1 MAFLEIQD
9 LCKKINNEY
18 IIKDINFELEEGE
31 ILSIIGLSGSGKTT
45 TLRCLSFL
53 EEIDKGI
60 IKVNGNTI
68 YNNEKLNNNEMDIS
82 RSHFGLV
89 FQNFNLFP
97 QYTAYN
103 NIKLPLMLKE
113 KYNKKNKKEYK
124 TEKEIDKIVSD
135 LIQKINLSSRKDA
148 YPCELSGGESQRVAI
163 ARAIALNPDILLF
176 DEPTSALDPI
186 LSKEVLKVI
195 KDIKSTFNKT
205 MIIVTHEMEFAKSVS
220 DKVIFMQNGSIIE
233 SGLSSEVFD
242 NPKTPMLQEFLET
255 FNNVV

>member
-1 MAFLEIQD
+1 MAFLEIKN
-9 LCKKINNEY
+9 LCKKFNNEY
-18 IIKDINFELEEGE
+18 VIKDINFEVNEGE
-31 ILSIIGLSGSGKTT
+31 VLSIIGLSGSGKTT

-53 EEIDKGI
+53 EEIDSGVI
-60 IKVNGNTI
+60 NVNGNTI
-68 YNNEKLNNNEMDIS
+68 YNNEKLSSIEMDIA

-97 QYTAYN
+97 QYTAYD

-113 KYNKKNKKEYK
+113 KYNKKKKKEYK
-124 TEKEIDKIVSD
+124 SESEIDEIVDDLIDKI
-135 LIQKINLSSRKDA
+135 NLRSRKDA
-148 YPCELSGGESQRVAI
+148 YPCELSGGEAQRVAI

-186 LSKEVLKVI
+186 LSLEVLKVI

-205 MIIVTHEMEFAKSVS
+205 MIIVTHEMEFARYVS
-220 DKVIFMQNGSIIE
+220 DKVLFMQGGAIIE

-242 NPKTPMLQEFLET
+242 NPKTPMLKQFLET

>member
-1 MAFLEIQD
+1 MAFLEIKN
-9 LCKKINNEY
+9 LSKKINNEY
-18 IIKDINFELEEGE
+18 IIKDINFDVDEGE
-31 ILSIIGLSGSGKTT
+31 VLSIIGLSGSGKTT

-53 EEIDKGI
+53 EEIDSGTI
-60 IKVNGNTI
+60 NVNGKTI
-68 YNNEKLNNNEMDIS
+68 YNNEKLTSSDMDIS

-124 TEKEIDKIVSD
+124 SEDEIDKIVED
-135 LIQKINLSSRKDA
+135 LIDKINLRSRKDA

-186 LSKEVLKVI
+186 LSKEVLNVI
-195 KDIKSTFNKT
+195 KDIKRTFNKT
-205 MIIVTHEMEFAKSVS
+205 MIIVTHEMEFARNVS

-233 SGLSSEVFD
+233 AGISSEVFD

>member
-124 TEKEIDKIVSD
+124 TEKEIDKIVTD